1 MRSESGFRIAQN
13 WPKSEKWQWRHNF
26 LTWRHCD
33 FFLLLFVYLVNFS
46 YWSTFCVKII
56 AGSGVM
62 TIFFCKG
69 LTRNPE
75 IGNTTVWV
83 LPNIWRLVQV
93 RNTKFGTNVSNEML
107 LNAAKCQRCG
117 FYRFWVIKRKPTK
130 GVGEGVRLPLNFYSK

>member
-26 LTWRHCD
+26 LTIFWRHCD

-62 TIFFCKG
+62 TIFFW

-75 IGNTTVWV
+75 IGNTPVWV
-83 LPNIWRLVQV
+83 SPNVWRLVQV

-107 LNAAKCQRCG
+107 LNAAKCQGYG
-117 FYRFWVIKRKPTK
+117 FYCFWVIKRKPTK
-130 GVGEGVRLPLNFYSK
+130 GVGEGVRLPLNVYSK